1 MARDGGAIQHER
13 RRQVQALF
21 GKYQTTASSMAPY
34 SIAEKRLNTAAAG
47 ARKVAAEATTPH
59 STR

>member
-1 MARDGGAIQHER
+1 MVAPYSMSSGSRYR
-13 RRQVQALF
+13 PLF

-34 SIAEKRLNTAAAG
+34 STPKKRLNTAEAG